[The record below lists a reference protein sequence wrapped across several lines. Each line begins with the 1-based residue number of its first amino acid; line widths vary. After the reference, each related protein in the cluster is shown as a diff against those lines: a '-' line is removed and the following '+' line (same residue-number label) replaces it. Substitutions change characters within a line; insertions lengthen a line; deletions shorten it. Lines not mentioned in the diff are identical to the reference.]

1 MGSSSVETT
10 PVGISFLIKSIKRLP
25 FLSRSRQNG
34 APNPSKENCLS
45 GKELSNL
52 DNRYFH

>member
-10 PVGISFLIKSIKRLP
+10 PVGISFLIKSIKPLP
-25 FLSRSRQNG
+25 FLFRSRQNG
-34 APNPSKENCLS
+34 APNPSKENCPS

-52 DNRYFH
+52 DNRSFH